1 MRGEIKE
8 SRLAYKSEWLEVYED
23 LLSIDAQ
30 PDKRGKKDNLH
41 QQQHHKNTNDVK
53 LFNKI
58 KLKSDSATILPVF
71 SDSSLLMIEIYRRGI
86 DKFLLDLPSG
96 LIENNEKPYETAK
109 RELLHETGYSCR
121 TLEHMGWF
129 YTWPSKSNQK
139 SYLFLAKGLKKASSQ
154 CLDAIED
161 INTKIVTKDELMLK
175 LTNREIKSAGAIS
188 AIFYGY
194 LLRDHG

>member
-23 LLSIDAQ
+23 LLSIDTR
-30 PDKRGKKDNLH
+30 PDKGSNRNNLH
-41 QQQHHKNTNDVK
+41 HHKNTNNFR

-71 SDSSLLMIEIYRRGI
+71 SDGSLLMIEAYRRGV
-86 DKFLLDLPSG
+86 DEYLLDLPSG
-96 LIENNEKPYETAK
+96 LIENNEKPYEAAK
-109 RELLHETGYSCR
+109 RELLQETGYSCR
-121 TLEHMGWF
+121 TLKHMGWF

-154 CLDAIED
+154 SLDAIEN
-161 INTKIVTKDELMLK
+161 INTKIVTKEELMLK
-175 LTNREIKSAGAIS
+175 LINREIKSAGAVS
-188 AIFYGY
+188 ALFYGY
-194 LLRDHG
+194 LLTDYG